1 MTIAAGDTIPAGKLR
16 IIGADGPQDVEAT
29 DILGT
34 GTVVL
39 IGLPGAFTPTCSNN
53 HVPGY
58 LENADAL
65 RGRGVEAVYVLSA
78 NDHHVMSAWE
88 KALASKGRVTMIADW
103 DAAYASALGLAIDL
117 TAGGL
122 GMRSKRFSMLI
133 RDGKVEALNV
143 EESPGQVS
151 NSSAAAM
158 LGML

>member
-1 MTIAAGDTIPAGKLR
+1 MTIAAGDNIPAGTLR
-16 IIGADGPQDVEAT
+16 IIGAEGPQDVEAT
-29 DILGT
+29 DVLGK

-65 RGRGVEAVYVLSA
+65 RARGVDAVYVLSA
-78 NDHHVMSAWE
+78 NDHHVMTAWE
-88 KALASKGRVTMIADW
+88 KALASKGRVTMVADW
-103 DAAYASALGLAIDL
+103 NAAYASALGLAIDL

-122 GMRSKRFSMLI
+122 GLRSKRFSMLI
-133 RDGKVEALNV
+133 RDGKVVGLNV
-143 EESPGQVS
+143 EDSPGQVS

>member
-1 MTIAAGDTIPAGKLR
+1 MTIVAGDNIPAGTLR
-16 IIGADGPQDVEAT
+16 IIGAEGPQDVEAT
-29 DILGT
+29 DVLGK

-65 RGRGVEAVYVLSA
+65 RARGVDAVYVLSA
-78 NDHHVMSAWE
+78 NDHHVMTAWE
-88 KALASKGRVTMIADW
+88 KALASKGRVTMVADW
-103 DAAYASALGLAIDL
+103 NAAYASALGLAIDL

-122 GMRSKRFSMLI
+122 GLRSKRFSMLI
-133 RDGKVEALNV
+133 RDGKVVGLNV
-143 EESPGQVS
+143 EDSPGQVS